1 MSEATATNAVALRW
15 YCRPFAEL
23 SVNELYALLRLRGE
37 VFVVEQE
44 CAYLDPDGLDP
55 AAWHYMGWDGDE
67 LVASQRCLPPGT
79 PYAESSI
86 GRIVTAPAQRGRSLG
101 RELVTRGIAFN
112 REQWPGHPIRI
123 GAQARLSRFYES
135 YGFVQVGEPYMEDGI
150 EHVHML
156 LDA

>member
-1 MSEATATNAVALRW
+1 MPAAPDSNDSPLRW
-15 YCRPFAEL
+15 YSRAFSEL
-23 SVNELYALLRLRGE
+23 SVVELYALLRLRGE

-86 GRIVTAPAQRGRSLG
+86 GRIVTAPARRGRNFG
-101 RELVTRGIAFN
+101 RELVARGIAFN

-123 GAQARLSRFYES
+123 GAQSRLAHFYES
-135 YGFVQVGEPYMEDGI
+135 YGFHRVGDPYMEDGI

-156 LDA
+156 LDD